1 MKKYVVVRSAK
12 ENAEV
17 AILSN
22 DTIQHAD
29 MVSRG
34 IGIEPVSAGFFKLS
48 VDDATGKFVARAYGE
63 SMSLRLSSRSDEDS
77 KLINEL
83 LNGW

>member
-29 MVSRG
+29 MVAGR
-34 IGIEPVSAGFFKLS
+34 IGIEPVSAGFFKLE
-48 VDDATGKFVARAYGE
+48 VDDATGKFMARAYGDSSSLHLE
-63 SMSLRLSSRSDEDS
+63 SRPEQDS